1 MGEIFIFWI
10 TGRPVSSDLISING
24 GRKMSSTTHMLG
36 SFCTGCVAAA
46 AAVIAVATLVTIT
59 WVLFL

>member
-1 MGEIFIFWI
+1 
-10 TGRPVSSDLISING
+10 
-24 GRKMSSTTHMLG
+24 MSSTTHMLG

>member
-1 MGEIFIFWI
+1 MKYLHPGFPEDRFLAIKY
-10 TGRPVSSDLISING
+10 LLMEG
-24 GRKMSSTTHMLG
+24 GKMSSATQIFG